1 MATGSP
7 FTVASN
13 RPAPYWQQIPSPYVS
28 VVSKVYAPS
37 AVYAVLDTAPPS
49 ILKLPV
55 DWTAI
60 KVAALSQRED
70 LCYGRAYA
78 CQLDLSCETWH
89 VAPVIRTW
97 LKSLSL
103 SLSRLLAPVLVLYRY
118 RTRRL
123 ATYDSYGTSRH
134 LSLSLSLS
142 RLLVP
147 VLVYRYLLVGL
158 RLF

>member
-89 VAPVIRTW
+89 VAPVSRTW
-97 LKSLSL
+97 LKSCVSTTRHLVWL
-103 SLSRLLAPVLVLYRY
+103 VGFRLSRTLLHRAFRK
-118 RTRRL
+118 TL
-123 ATYDSYGTSRH
+123 AAGNSTHHNDLLLDSHSMDAT
-134 LSLSLSLS
+134 
-142 RLLVP
+142 LLTPTVP
-147 VLVYRYLLVGL
+147 LL
-158 RLF
+158 